1 MARHLLEGLRTARL
15 PRFRGSWTNPN
26 WQKAKRGAINMG
38 SNCAIGFGG
47 ASWSSLSSAV
57 LPLGGGANLAA
68 RASAALLRARQ
79 LLELVKGKRRQHPV
93 GSGGPETPPQDN
105 PECSSIWDDPA
116 LWLLMM
122 H

>member
-1 MARHLLEGLRTARL
+1 
-15 PRFRGSWTNPN
+15 
-26 WQKAKRGAINMG
+26 MG
-38 SNCAIGFGG
+38 SNCAMGFGG
-47 ASWSSLSSAV
+47 ASWSSLPSAV
-57 LPLGGGANLAA
+57 LPLGGGPNLAA
-68 RASAALLRARQ
+68 RAAAALIRARQ
-79 LLELVKGKRRQHPV
+79 LFELVKDTRRQHPV

>member
-1 MARHLLEGLRTARL
+1 
-15 PRFRGSWTNPN
+15 
-26 WQKAKRGAINMG
+26 MG

-47 ASWSSLSSAV
+47 ASSSSLPSAV
-57 LPLGGGANLAA
+57 LPHGSSANLGA
-68 RASAALLRARQ
+68 RATAVLLRVRH
-79 LLELVKGKRRQHPV
+79 LLELVKGTRRQHLV

-105 PECSSIWDDPA
+105 PESSSIWDDPA